1 MLFNVYRKLKKMRKG
16 ISFSKNLEIN
26 YFTHLAYIY
35 FVLPTF
41 MNILPICAIVYRRYK
56 YLWRCLNLGKEIS
69 YWQSKKEEILRIGEK
84 GYKLHIDDFGL
95 NKEGLDKIKKS
106 LQNQPELVI
115 ANVDQDGSLLSYF
128 GPIDTMPTIPKEKFL
143 KKSRFIV
150 KVIVF
155 NKIVS
160 VRKEYCG
167 NKIAFLNELNALHN
181 LALAGCNVP
190 AILSVNFDNLTIT
203 SSCIAGSNLLERLA
217 QKGALVRDC
226 DIKKNSKLMS
236 LSIRKR
242 CLKYL
247 QEGRRVLSDVVDS
260 PFIED
265 LFLELKKIHQAG
277 FELYDVKYGNIM
289 IEKKS
294 QKPFLVDF
302 DSAANYS
309 GLEKKVFS
317 MMRDRDIEKFNLAF
331 NTKKLTYR
339 RIKEMTKNKN
349 IPYIDKLYAPVYFD
363 YGLKIGKIWDVNVG
377 YGRWHFILKNS
388 FSSLSEKSILSLG
401 VNNAF
406 NEIQMLRN
414 GAKEV
419 IGVETNSEYIAQGN
433 FIKEA
438 FEWADNTSYNFKYL
452 QMDIAKVPTMNL
464 GHFDMVIALCSLYY
478 LDDKSITNLV
488 RYISNITDVFIV
500 QCNVRTDIGRSD
512 RHMYTKASVN
522 YITKVLNSNGFSAI
536 KIIAPTGY
544 SRPLVIGKKLNKKE
558 F

>member
-1 MLFNVYRKLKKMRKG
+1 MLTFVYRKLRRIKKAIFFVRKLG
-16 ISFSKNLEIN
+16 IK

-41 MNILPICAIVYRRYK
+41 MNILPICAMVYRRYK
-56 YLWRCLNLGKEIS
+56 YLWRCLNLDKEIS

-128 GPIDTMPTIPKEKFL
+128 GPINAMPTISKEKFL
-143 KKSRFIV
+143 KKSRFTI

-160 VRKEYCG
+160 VRKEYKG
-167 NKIAFLNELNALHN
+167 NKIAFLNELSALHN

-190 AILSVNFDNLTIT
+190 AILNVNFDNLTIT
-203 SSCIAGSNLLERLA
+203 SSYIAGSNLLEKLA
-217 QKGALVRDC
+217 QKGALVRDR

-236 LSIRKR
+236 LSKR
-242 CLKYL
+242 ERWLKYL
-247 QEGRRVLSDVVDS
+247 QEGRRVLPNVVGF

-289 IEKKS
+289 IEKKL

-302 DSAANYS
+302 GSAANDS
-309 GLEKKVFS
+309 GLGEKVFS
-317 MMRDRDIEKFNLAF
+317 VMRDRDIEKFNLAF
-331 NTKKLTYR
+331 NTKKLTYK

-349 IPYIDKLYAPVYFD
+349 IPYIDKLYAPVYFG
-363 YGLKIGKIWDVNVG
+363 YGLRVGRIWDANVG

-388 FSSLSEKSILSLG
+388 FPSLSGKSILSLG
-401 VNNAF
+401 ANNAF

-452 QMDIAKVPTMNL
+452 QMDMAKVPTMNL

-512 RHMYTKASVN
+512 RYMYTKASVN
-522 YITKVLNSNGFSAI
+522 YITKVLDSNGFSAI